1 MVFKEIS
8 RADRGHYRIFRKTI
22 TRGRSHQQV
31 SAEVFWTFAILPLEF
46 GKSSTVT
53 MHVLIVGL
61 QEILQV
67 ISLFS
72 TSITSA
78 YYSPEVNQLFTILK
92 VVVWTNCILSVSHL
106 IRPVIPIY

>member
-8 RADRGHYRIFRKTI
+8 RADRVHYRIFRKTI

-53 MHVLIVGL
+53 MHALFVGL
-61 QEILQV
+61 KEILKV

-72 TSITSA
+72 ASITSA
-78 YYSPEVNQLFTILK
+78 YYSPEVNQLLTILK
-92 VVVWTNCILSVSHL
+92 AVVWTNCVLSGSHL
-106 IRPVIPIY
+106 IRSVNPIY